1 MFVLGRFVGF
11 VVALLACVLPVW
23 AQPGTAYIG
32 KADIGLVIT
41 TNLQKMDYEKSFYR
55 TILLQAD
62 TVHPQYGA
70 LTIRDLSQRFW
81 RTEQTLFISDG
92 AIEKMALLQAGK
104 PIAQGKIDL
113 LAGAQVLTLKLPAWQ
128 SENPSDMIG
137 SMPRDPLLAREL
149 SARQQQRTFAIYQ
162 IGEQRVI
169 ALDLQGKDAAIV
181 LPTRAEELF
190 RTPAAVGGYAQQAN
204 NRLFVA
210 SRSPA
215 LGLALGGVDKLLA
228 NRSTPTL
235 YVDTGGALSAADLN
249 QAAALQ
255 SMLLQRNPVL
265 VAGPQDLQ
273 VFGRQPS
280 LLAKQSYLVPSDT
293 DGLQSSKLVKLGNKT
308 VQISRIGA
316 LSDDAAVLL
325 QQETGVTLQG
335 SLQQAHMFL
344 AQNSPDVA
352 IAVLTHAADLQ
363 KHPDLFHIFDAVL
376 VPVDTDS
383 ALPAEYN
390 IVLRAS
396 KDSDQNPFPPVIQT
410 THDDITQLDIW
421 LDQSGAPSRL
431 HVIRHD
437 LQQGAVSWK
446 VAADARLFEVSSRRQ
461 LQQQPAL
468 PARGDIDDGAV
479 AWSSQELDEL
489 LAGLLQQQL
498 PKTDLVMTE
507 RSDLPLTPITSAI
520 PRKAAATLLYRKG
533 AVVMTKIE
541 GGALKKVF
549 KMIAKGRFTNLVV
562 WGADPSGPT
571 IQKAAV
577 YNQTYRVAITQE
589 AFWQVRQFLKEQGML
604 GTSDL
609 QAERVVDFAAKTVG
623 SLKTLGKVKLKN
635 VKNPIALSEDGTTL
649 LTSPRTQHL
658 IAVAL
663 QKGLSAQSAK
673 DLLQHVGGKS
683 RHAMVLHITDLDLGG
698 FIGSRSL
705 GAAKTWR
712 DDDSGQYSAVN
723 GDLKKRFE
731 LHVLV
736 NSGLR
741 VGYEGPNIDTAITG
755 GFKFF
760 HVRRNEKPVDDSLTA
775 AYLIRVPIERMIDNP
790 TSWTFSPALNVQ
802 YETSVFPTRA
812 LKFLTDADVGSQDW
826 NKWRD
831 EKNHQMDFF
840 AGAAVHPLNNNDYTY
855 RFLAGPVARLYLKE
869 PASSKDA
876 WNPGV
881 RVAYKDSWTWSP
893 VKLKLETSLLGFIPI
908 ENPSNMTKDKEAF
921 EWTVKPK
928 LLFALVGNLSFGLLG
943 DCTTG
948 FTMKNPE
955 EWGAVL
961 RGGFGLSY
969 NHRFKWDV

>member
-1 MFVLGRFVGF
+1 MFILGRFVGF
-11 VVALLACVLPVW
+11 VAALLACVLPVW
-23 AQPGTAYIG
+23 AQSGAANVD
-32 KADIGLVIT
+32 KADVGLVIT

-62 TVHPQYGA
+62 AVHPQHGA

-92 AIEKMALLQAGK
+92 AIEKMALLQVGK

-128 SENPSDMIG
+128 AENPSDIVSG
-137 SMPRDPLLAREL
+137 MPRDPLLAREL
-149 SARQQQRTFAIYQ
+149 SARQQQRTFAVYQ
-162 IGEQRVI
+162 IGEHRVI
-169 ALDLQGKDAAIV
+169 ALDLQSKGAAVV
-181 LPTRAEELF
+181 LPSRAEELF

-204 NRLFVA
+204 DRLFVA

-215 LGLALGGVDKLLA
+215 LGLVMGGVDKLLA
-228 NRSTPTL
+228 NSSTPTL

-280 LLAKQSYLVPSDT
+280 LLAKQSYLVPSDA

-325 QQETGVTLQG
+325 QQETGITLLG

-344 AQNSPDVA
+344 AQNKPDVA
-352 IAVLTHAADLQ
+352 IAVLPHAADVQ
-363 KHPDLFHIFDAVL
+363 KHPALLNAFDAVL

-396 KDSDQNPFPPVIQT
+396 KDSDQTPFPPVIQT

-431 HVIRHD
+431 RVIRHD

-446 VAADARLFEVSSRRQ
+446 AAADARLFEASSREQ

-468 PARGDIDDGAV
+468 PARGDLDDGDNGAV

-498 PKTDLVMTE
+498 PKTDLVITE
-507 RSDLPLTPITSAI
+507 SSDLPLTPITGAI

-549 KMIAKGRFTNLVV
+549 KMIDKGQFTNLVV

-589 AFWQVRQFLKEQGML
+589 AFWQVRQFLKEQGIL

-609 QAERVVDFAAKTVG
+609 QAERVVDFASKNFR
-623 SLKTLGKVKLKN
+623 SGKVK
-635 VKNPIALSEDGTTL
+635 
-649 LTSPRTQHL
+649 
-658 IAVAL
+658 
-663 QKGLSAQSAK
+663 
-673 DLLQHVGGKS
+673 
-683 RHAMVLHITDLDLGG
+683 
-698 FIGSRSL
+698 
-705 GAAKTWR
+705 
-712 DDDSGQYSAVN
+712 
-723 GDLKKRFE
+723 
-731 LHVLV
+731 
-736 NSGLR
+736 
-741 VGYEGPNIDTAITG
+741 
-755 GFKFF
+755 
-760 HVRRNEKPVDDSLTA
+760 
-775 AYLIRVPIERMIDNP
+775 
-790 TSWTFSPALNVQ
+790 
-802 YETSVFPTRA
+802 
-812 LKFLTDADVGSQDW
+812 
-826 NKWRD
+826 
-831 EKNHQMDFF
+831 
-840 AGAAVHPLNNNDYTY
+840 
-855 RFLAGPVARLYLKE
+855 
-869 PASSKDA
+869 
-876 WNPGV
+876 
-881 RVAYKDSWTWSP
+881 
-893 VKLKLETSLLGFIPI
+893 
-908 ENPSNMTKDKEAF
+908 
-921 EWTVKPK
+921 
-928 LLFALVGNLSFGLLG
+928 
-943 DCTTG
+943 
-948 FTMKNPE
+948 
-955 EWGAVL
+955 
-961 RGGFGLSY
+961 
-969 NHRFKWDV
+969 